1 MSIYPSLEDMKVDE
15 LNRAQIKVGILN
27 LDNNVDLN
35 HYWQVACSDNNESQL
50 ESSSSQPFIRK
61 LYS

>member
-35 HYWQVACSDNNESQL
+35 HY
-50 ESSSSQPFIRK
+50 
-61 LYS
+61 